1 MRTTIDVPIHIRQQ
15 LSQEASSRNLKGF
28 SKIIVEA
35 LEKYFNSKSNDRKK
49 AINRLKGSLSS
60 SEYAKALKNLQEG
73 RAKWRA

>member
-35 LEKYFNSKSNDRKK
+35 LEKYFYSKTNDRKN
-49 AINRLKGSLSS
+49 AIARLKGSMSLR
-60 SEYAKALKNLQEG
+60 EHAKALKLIQEG
-73 RAKWRA
+73 RAKWRT